1 MGSYFVIKAEV
12 KQGNKNSSCTLYHVE
27 RYNEKIHGV
36 RDVTNCNGTGFQF
49 MINSPIPISVEVVM
63 CLIHDCC
70 YKNNPSNNTNSHYY
84 INTTN
89 IQFIDGGR

>member
-36 RDVTNCNGTGFQF
+36 RDVTNCNGKGFQF

-63 CLIHDCC
+63 CLLFTIVVT
-70 YKNNPSNNTNSHYY
+70 KT
-84 INTTN
+84 IQLTIQTLITTS
-89 IQFIDGGR
+89 IQQTFT